1 MNSLTYESVSG
12 RKGGLVSIAC
22 ASSRSEILAY
32 RPDGICKLCL
42 TLVDLNLALHT
53 YLVRWRNIYLIFDAV
68 TTHT

>member
-42 TLVDLNLALHT
+42 TFELS
-53 YLVRWRNIYLIFDAV
+53 
-68 TTHT
+68 TTHLSRSLAKYISDI